1 MNSFQESV
9 KAKIPADTIPGRAS
23 GMAIRQSAPSR
34 LAPSMRAHS
43 SSSPGMV
50 RK

>member
-9 KAKIPADTIPGRAS
+9 KEKIPADRMPGGAS
-23 GMAIRQSAPSR
+23 GMAIRHIAPRR